1 MLRLEGPSKHG
12 LSQVE
17 INMDP
22 FEHKKRANANFKYAL
37 RFIKRNEK
45 TMRAD
50 SLAHKLQN
58 NSHNDF
64 WKEVRMLNNCKTSL
78 PSNIDGVSGAD
89 EISQLWQKHYSDL
102 FNCVKSNSYSVG
114 SLDNTENAIVSIQEV
129 YEEVMKL
136 GNNKAC
142 GMDNITA
149 EHLKLAS
156 KKLYPLLAICFTG
169 LLVHGILPDSILSVV
184 LVPVI
189 KDKAGKLNSSENYR
203 PIALASILSKV
214 LEKILLNRLE
224 QYILTTDNQ
233 FGFKRKHGT
242 DMCIFAL
249 KEILDK
255 YNRQNSTI
263 FMCFIDAS
271 KAFDRVNHE
280 KLFNKLDQRGVPRFI
295 VRILVFWYAHQ
306 TMRVK
311 WGNSVSTPFY
321 VNNGVRQG
329 GILSPFLFNIYMD
342 DLSLQLNECGTGCLV
357 GNSLIN
363 HLMYAD
369 DLVIL
374 CPYSAGLQ
382 QLLRI
387 CSQ

>member
-1 MLRLEGPSKHG
+1 MHISC
-12 LSQVE
+12 
-17 INMDP
+17 N
-22 FEHKKRANANFKYAL
+22 
-37 RFIKRNEK
+37 
-45 TMRAD
+45 
-50 SLAHKLQN
+50 N

-64 WKEVRMLNNCKTSL
+64 WKEVRMMNNRKTSL

-114 SLDNTENAIVSIQEV
+114 SLDNAIVSIQEV

-149 EHLKLAS
+149 EHLKFAS

-189 KDKAGKLNSSENYR
+189 NDKAGKLNSSENYR

-271 KAFDRVNHE
+271 KAFDRVDHE
-280 KLFNKLDQRGVPRFI
+280 KLFDKLDQRGVPRFI

-306 TMRVK
+306 MMRVN
-311 WGNSVSTPFY
+311 GGTLRISTPFY
-321 VNNGVRQG
+321 VNNGVR
-329 GILSPFLFNIYMD
+329 
-342 DLSLQLNECGTGCLV
+342 
-357 GNSLIN
+357 
-363 HLMYAD
+363 
-369 DLVIL
+369 
-374 CPYSAGLQ
+374 
-382 QLLRI
+382 
-387 CSQ
+387 